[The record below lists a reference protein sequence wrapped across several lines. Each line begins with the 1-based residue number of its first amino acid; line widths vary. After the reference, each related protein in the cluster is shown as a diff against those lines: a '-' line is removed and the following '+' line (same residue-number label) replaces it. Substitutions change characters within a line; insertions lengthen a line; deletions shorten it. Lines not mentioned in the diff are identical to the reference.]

1 MLTTIMTIIN
11 ICSLILIA
19 VAFFRERYTI
29 VDVETWNTIVNYYNE
44 HVEAEE
50 ESNCGGGCGFF
61 WDYIDEVSND
71 VLDEPDEEE

>member
-19 VAFFRERYTI
+19 IVFFRERYTI

-50 ESNCGGGCGFF
+50 EDNCGGGCGFF
-61 WDYIDEVSND
+61 WDYVSDIEEDEQEE
-71 VLDEPDEEE
+71 DE

>member
-19 VAFFRERYTI
+19 VVFFRERYTI

-50 ESNCGGGCGFF
+50 DAENNCGGGCGFF
-61 WDYIDEVSND
+61 WDYVSDIEEDEQEE
-71 VLDEPDEEE
+71 DE